1 MSIKWN
7 ELLSSIT
14 IALMYFANYN
24 RLFIFTKLNFKK
36 TSLVS
41 FVNVELI
48 LSLQMMRRKKG
59 LTNSSLEQFECS
71 SGRYPVQCSLILF
84 FICISK

>member
-41 FVNVELI
+41 FKCECRINFEF
-48 LSLQMMRRKKG
+48 
-59 LTNSSLEQFECS
+59 TNDAKEKRFDQFIA
-71 SGRYPVQCSLILF
+71 RAI
-84 FICISK
+84 